1 MKKVLLLDTSIASLN
16 QGDEIINISIRNNCQ
31 EIFKENYIMK
41 LPTHTP
47 LYTPFQ
53 CFLYNKKKLNTFN
66 EADYKFLCG
75 TNAIYTNM
83 LRPLPSWNI
92 NIYNYKMVRNT
103 ICLGTGLGVN
113 SKKVNFYTK
122 LLYKKVLSKNF
133 IHSTRDEKT
142 KEFLESLGL
151 KAINTGCPTLW
162 GLTPEFC
169 ESIPTRKSNKVIF
182 TLTNYENDRENDQ
195 LMIDILKEN
204 YDKVYFWPQSLGD
217 IEYLK
222 SFSNIDNIIYVAPNI
237 IEYDKILND
246 NIDYVGN
253 RLHGGIFAMQH
264 RCRTII
270 ISIDYRAREMAQTY
284 SFKCIQRDQI
294 SNMLEK
300 LINTEWKTEIDGLD
314 FEKIREWKKQFSD
327 GKI

>member
-1 MKKVLLLDTSIASLN
+1 MKSILMFNTGIATLN
-16 QGDEIINISIRNNCQ
+16 TGDEIINDSIKKNWP
-31 EIFKENYIMK
+31 EIYKNNYIMTF
-41 LPTHTP
+41 PTHTP
-47 LYTPFQ
+47 NFYWWQNL
-53 CFLYNKKKLNTFN
+53 LIKKNKIYSK
-66 EADYKFLCG
+66 ADFKFLCG
-75 TNAIYTNM
+75 TNIIYTNM
-83 LRPLPSWNI
+83 LRPEPAWNLFI
-92 NIYNYKMVRNT
+92 WNCRFAKET
-103 ICLGTGLGVN
+103 ICVGTGLGIN
-113 SKKVNFYTK
+113 SKKMTIYTK
-122 LLYKKVLSKNF
+122 MLFKRVLSHNYV
-133 IHSTRDEKT
+133 HSVRDEKT
-142 KEFLESLGL
+142 KEFLENLGL
-151 KAINTGCPTLW
+151 KAVNTGCPTLW

-169 ESIPTRKSNKVIF
+169 ESIPTKKSNKVIF
-182 TLTNYENDRENDQ
+182 TLTSYEEDRENDQ

>member
-1 MKKVLLLDTSIASLN
+1 MKNILLLDTSVSSLN
-16 QGDEIINISIRNNCQ
+16 QGDEIINISIKNNWNQ
-31 EIFKENYIMK
+31 LFKKNYIMR

-47 LYTPFQ
+47 IYTPFQ

-66 EADYKFLCG
+66 NADYKFLCG
-75 TNAIYTNM
+75 TNALYTNM
-83 LRPLPSWNI
+83 FRPLPSWNI
-92 NIYNYKMVRNT
+92 NIFNCGMVENT

-122 LLYKKVLSKNF
+122 ILYKKVLSKEF

-142 KEFLESLGL
+142 KKFLEDLGF

-169 ESIPTRKSNKVIF
+169 KDIPTKKSNKVIF
-182 TLTNYENDRENDQ
+182 TLTGYESDRENDQ
-195 LMIDILKEN
+195 IMINILKKN
-204 YDKVYFWPQSLGD
+204 YEKVYFWPQSLGD
-217 IEYLK
+217 LEYLK
-222 SFSNIDNIIYVAPNI
+222 SFSNIEDIYCVAPNI
-237 IEYDKILND
+237 IEYDNILKE

-264 RCRTII
+264 KCRTII
-270 ISIDYRAREMAQTY
+270 ISIDYRAKEMSETY

-294 SNMLEK
+294 SNTLEN
-300 LINTEWKTEIDGLD
+300 LINTEWETKINGLD
-314 FEKIREWKKQFSD
+314 FEKIEEWKRQFDD